1 MPIYESL
8 DSSAV
13 EMEATYHPLSGYG
26 ACSCVGRI
34 DQWVSID
41 DSFVKRWRALIAL
54 NGETLSLLAQQRVTR
69 TAAG

>member
-1 MPIYESL
+1 MAIYESL
-8 DSSAV
+8 DISAV

-26 ACSCVGRI
+26 ARSCVGKI

-41 DSFVKRWRALIAL
+41 DSFVKRWRASI
-54 NGETLSLLAQQRVTR
+54 GETLSLLAQQRVTR